1 MAAVR
6 LRFTYRCDTA
16 GMWHLFLPEILRR
29 NGRGQIC
36 GALTAV
42 QLIKRSPPAG
52 GRTVGPLR
60 WWWVLAPAIITHGT
74 YDSVLFILATLGAN
88 EPTPLP
94 EPGGEGGHLA
104 AETVSWAE
112 LAMLPLGWLY
122 LLVPLW

>member
-1 MAAVR
+1 LSEM
-6 LRFTYRCDTA
+6 
-16 GMWHLFLPEILRR
+16 LRR

-42 QLIKRSPPAG
+42 QLIKRSHPAAAAG
-52 GRTVGPLR
+52 GRAVGLS